1 MKPRMIAIAAVA
13 VLISACATVPPSTR
27 DDRVADVIGLLADA
41 PIPSV
46 VEQASL
52 PFLFTDQVVSSE
64 SDLTAVLTRFRSA
77 AVTIDPVPGA
87 STPAPGA
94 PSGSRFDVAV
104 FYDRLPD
111 DARFVRV
118 ETGAGPLT
126 IIVGGSRN
134 RRPLLMGILR
144 GAQ

>member
-1 MKPRMIAIAAVA
+1 MKLRVIGIFAIAA
-13 VLISACATVPPSTR
+13 LLGACATVPPSER
-27 DDRVADVIGLLADA
+27 DDRVADVIALLSDA
-41 PIPSV
+41 PIVAV

-52 PFLFTDQVVSSE
+52 PFLFTDQVVYSE
-64 SDLTAVLTRFRSA
+64 SDLTAVLTRFRA
-77 AVTIDPVPGA
+77 AGVAIDPVPVA
-87 STPAPGA
+87 SVSAPGA
-94 PSGSRFDVAV
+94 PASARFDVEV

-118 ETGAGPLT
+118 ETGAGPMT
-126 IIVGGSRN
+126 IIVGGNRN